1 MRSSAASFHA
11 RYGNSLRQFG
21 KIWMV
26 GGMGVLVNMAV
37 AFVLNKLH
45 GGTRY
50 AQQVIWSIPGTPY
63 NIRFTVLVWIG
74 AFLVANLVNFLLN
87 RHWTF
92 KGARAPFWREFW
104 PFFAVGS
111 LAAFAG
117 VFIKIGFT
125 NPTSPLF
132 LPEPYWHEE
141 TGLRSREYWSQLLTI
156 VITMPINFVA
166 NKLWTFRA
174 VRRRHAGSVAP

>member
-21 KIWMV
+21 KFGMV

-92 KGARAPFWREFW
+92 KGARAPFWRANNEW
-104 PFFAVGS
+104 IPAPQ
-111 LAAFAG
+111 
-117 VFIKIGFT
+117 
-125 NPTSPLF
+125 PTSSMVRGRP
-132 LPEPYWHEE
+132 
-141 TGLRSREYWSQLLTI
+141 TSAIKAGLISVL
-156 VITMPINFVA
+156 
-166 NKLWTFRA
+166 
-174 VRRRHAGSVAP
+174 GS